1 MVTDRSYRARTRFSR
16 ERSRFYAPSTPRSRV
31 DAVSAG
37 RTIAVDTRNVFLALA
52 ATLAVAAPAP
62 ARAQQIDAISLTSG
76 RSTTIEAPGLT
87 RVAVGDGKIA
97 GVVPVGTQQVIV
109 NAKTP
114 GHTTLL
120 VWARTGRRE
129 FDVTVTEQT
138 LDDLAQMIRTAID
151 DPGVSIQTA
160 GRALVVKG
168 DVSDQ
173 LHANRVS
180 DVLGRFASLAKNE
193 KYDIV
198 DAVTVT
204 HPLGDLQAAL
214 GANAGARD
222 VRVDYDTKGNVYVS
236 GKVRDRAAA
245 EGVLQRVRGYAG
257 ANLDVKGTLVDR
269 LVLDTT
275 QQVDT
280 HVYILEVD
288 RTGLQQLGV
297 RLQNA
302 TIDTS
307 GQIHYGDPSFTA
319 FDNGA
324 QVNSNSETA
333 PKGVLGGTTA
343 TGRAFGLD
351 RFIRATFVAPTI
363 DLLVRNGHARV
374 LSSPNLVTMPGAQ
387 AKFLVGGEIPYIIPS
402 GLNAVNVQFKEY
414 GVKLDLTPTILPDGG
429 VETKITPEVSDLDFQ
444 NGIQVAG
451 YMLPSFKTS
460 RITTDVVTRA
470 GESIVMAGLL
480 RRQELKNIDKI
491 PGLGDLPILGK
502 LFRST
507 QYRTSETDVVFVMTP
522 DVIVR

>member
-1 MVTDRSYRARTRFSR
+1 M
-16 ERSRFYAPSTPRSRV
+16 E
-31 DAVSAG
+31 
-37 RTIAVDTRNVFLALA
+37 TRNALLALIA
-52 ATLAVAAPAP
+52 SLAIVAPAP
-62 ARAQQIDAISLTSG
+62 ARAQGIDAISLTSG

-109 NAKTP
+109 NAKAP

-120 VWARTGRRE
+120 VWTRAGRRE

-138 LDDLAQMIRTAID
+138 LDDLAQMIRTSID
-151 DPGVSIQTA
+151 DPGVSVQTA

-173 LHANRVS
+173 AHASRVA
-180 DVLGRFASLAKNE
+180 DVLGRFTSLAKNE

-214 GANAGARD
+214 GASADARD
-222 VRVDYDTKGNVYVS
+222 VRVDYDNKGNVYVT

-245 EGVLQRVRGYAG
+245 ESVLQRVRGYAG

-288 RTGLQQLGV
+288 RTGMQQLGL

-302 TIDTS
+302 TIDPS
-307 GQIHYGDPSFTA
+307 GQVTYGNPSFTA

-324 QVNSNSETA
+324 QVNSNSQSA
-333 PKGVLGGTTA
+333 PGGAAATTA
-343 TGRAFGLD
+343 TGRALGLD
-351 RFIRATFVAPTI
+351 RFIRATFVAPTL
-363 DLLVRNGHARV
+363 DLLVRTGHVRI
-374 LSSPNLVTMPGAQ
+374 LSSPNLVTMPGSE
-387 AKFLVGGEIPYIIPS
+387 AKFLVGGEIPYIIPT

-414 GVKLDLTPTILPDGG
+414 GVKLDLTPKILPDGG
-429 VETKITPEVSDLDFQ
+429 VETQITPEVSDLDFTD
-444 NGIQVAG
+444 GVQVAG
-451 YMLPSFKTS
+451 YTLPAFKTS
-460 RITTDVVTRA
+460 RITTDVVTKA

-480 RRQELKNIDKI
+480 RRQEQKNIDKI
-491 PGLGDLPILGK
+491 PGLGDLPILGR
-502 LFRST
+502 LFRSVSY
-507 QYRTSETDVVFVMTP
+507 QRADTDVVFVMTP
-522 DVIVR
+522 EVISR

>member
-1 MVTDRSYRARTRFSR
+1 MT
-16 ERSRFYAPSTPRSRV
+16 
-31 DAVSAG
+31 
-37 RTIAVDTRNVFLALA
+37 VDTRNVFLALTA
-52 ATLAVAAPAP
+52 AVAVAAPAP

-76 RSTTIEAPGLT
+76 RSTTIEAPGLS

-109 NAKTP
+109 NAKAP

-120 VWARTGRRE
+120 VWSRTGRRE

-151 DPGVSIQTA
+151 DPGVSVQTA

-180 DVLGRFASLAKNE
+180 DVLGRFTSLAKNE

-214 GANAGARD
+214 GASAGARD

-245 EGVLQRVRGYAG
+245 EGVLERVRGYAG

-302 TIDTS
+302 TIDPS
-307 GQIHYGDPSFTA
+307 GVIHYGDPSFTA
-319 FDNGA
+319 FDNAA
-324 QVNSNSETA
+324 QVSNNGQA
-333 PKGVLGGTTA
+333 GPNGALATTA

-374 LSSPNLVTMPGAQ
+374 LSSPNLVTMPGSP

-402 GLNAVNVQFKEY
+402 GLGAVNVQFKEY

-444 NGIQVAG
+444 NGIQVGG
-451 YMLPSFKTS
+451 YLLPSFKTS
-460 RITTDVVTRA
+460 RITTDVVTKT

-491 PGLGDLPILGK
+491 PGLGDLPILGR
-502 LFRST
+502 LFRSVRY
-507 QYRTSETDVVFVMTP
+507 QSADTDVVFVMTP
-522 DVIVR
+522 EVISR

>member
-1 MVTDRSYRARTRFSR
+1 M
-16 ERSRFYAPSTPRSRV
+16 
-31 DAVSAG
+31 
-37 RTIAVDTRNVFLALA
+37 AVDTRNVFLAFSAALA
-52 ATLAVAAPAP
+52 LAAPAP

-109 NAKTP
+109 NAKAP

-120 VWARTGRRE
+120 VWSRAGRRE

-151 DPGVSIQTA
+151 DPGVSVQTA

-168 DVSDQ
+168 DVTDQ
-173 LHANRVS
+173 AHANRVS
-180 DVLGRFASLAKNE
+180 DVVGRFASLAKNE

-214 GANAGARD
+214 GANADARD

-245 EGVLQRVRGYAG
+245 EGVLERVRGYAG

-280 HVYILEVD
+280 HVYILEID
-288 RTGLQQLGV
+288 RTGLQQLGM
-297 RLQNA
+297 RLQSA
-302 TIDTS
+302 TIDPS
-307 GQIHYGDPSFTA
+307 GVIHYGDPSFAA
-319 FDNGA
+319 FDNAA
-324 QVNSNSETA
+324 QVSGNGETA
-333 PKGVLGGTTA
+333 PKSALLSGA

-351 RFIRATFVAPTI
+351 RFVRATFVAPTI
-363 DLLVRNGHARV
+363 DLLIRTGHARV
-374 LSSPNLVTMPGAQ
+374 LSAPNLVTMPGSA
-387 AKFLVGGEIPYIIPS
+387 AKFLVGGEIPYIIPT

-414 GVKLDLTPTILPDGG
+414 GVKLDLTPKILPDGG
-429 VETKITPEVSDLDFQ
+429 VETQITPEVSDLDFTD
-444 NGIQVAG
+444 GVQVGG
-451 YMLPSFKTS
+451 YTLPAFKTS
-460 RITTDVVTRA
+460 RITTDVVTKA
-470 GESIVMAGLL
+470 GESILMAGLL
-480 RRQELKNIDKI
+480 RRQEQKNIDKI
-491 PGLGDLPILGK
+491 PGLGDLPILGR
-502 LFRST
+502 LFRSV
-507 QYRTSETDVVFVMTP
+507 QYKRAETDVVFVMTP
-522 DVIVR
+522 EVITR